1 MVAVEVFTG
10 RGAPKRRPEGA
21 TAKSIDGTPFVPSV
35 YQAAYAVPLPSKA
48 TSPPRWGQPVIFHP
62 SSCTRRGASKL
73 RPAVRETPST
83 MSRTSPVNTLRQST
97 ATASPGPRPTATR
110 QQTQVSSSS
119 RVEGSGRVPSSSTRA
134 TQVAAFSGPSR
145 LSIHAITTA
154 PSPVTVIPSN
164 ECEIGRSSFTRTWP
178 SQLRPPSRDRDRR
191 KSEAKRTPGGR
202 GRSDDH
208 DTYSTPPGPA
218 ASRGEW

>member
-1 MVAVEVFTG
+1 MVAVEAFT
-10 RGAPKRRPEGA
+10 RSGAPKRRPAGA
-21 TAKSIDGTPFVPSV
+21 TANSIDGTPFMPSV

-48 TSPPRWGQPVIFHP
+48 TSPPRWGQAVIFHP
-62 SSCTRRGASKL
+62 SSCTRTGASKL
-73 RPAVRETPST
+73 RPPSRETPST
-83 MSRTSPVNTLRQST
+83 MSRTSPEKTFRHSA
-97 ATASPGPRPTATR
+97 ATASAGPRLTATR

-119 RVEGSGRVPSSSTRA
+119 RVEDAGRVPSSSTRA

-154 PSPVTVIPSN
+154 PSRATVVPSN

-191 KSEAKRTPGGR
+191 RSDAKSTSGGR
-202 GRSDDH
+202 GRSEDH
-208 DTYSTPPGPA
+208 DTYTTPPGPA
-218 ASRGEW
+218 AMSGE